1 MRALT
6 KAQNAK
12 LLKLETAR
20 NAAMTAIYNIAL
32 PRTDVRFS
40 DCCAMATPVEMK
52 PYQNACT
59 ALRDFQHQ
67 MVQERRAY
75 FDNQG
80 TWRSY

>member
-1 MRALT
+1 MRTLT
-6 KAQNAK
+6 KAQNAR
-12 LLKLETAR
+12 LLKLETACD
-20 NAAMTAIYNIAL
+20 AAMTAIYNIAW

-80 TWRSY
+80 IWRPY